1 MVAQLVKRPSKGI
14 GVFPLKDLKFKKT
27 MYINSKVQI
36 TKLTIANGR
45 RKNLVSKKQKS
56 FE

>member
-45 RKNLVSKKQKS
+45 RNNLVSKKQKS